1 MPSLKGDE
9 EVKEGDG
16 LKNLTPNK
24 LLTGLSLSLV
34 QKKAGNNSNIL
45 KKEIRQILYLLCQ
58 HNKMTKKVYNNLI

>member
-9 EVKEGDG
+9 EVQEGDG

-34 QKKAGNNSNIL
+34 QTKAGNNSNIL

-58 HNKMTKKVYNNLI
+58 HNKMTKKVYSNLI

>member
-34 QKKAGNNSNIL
+34 QTKAGNNSNIL

>member
-1 MPSLKGDE
+1 MPSLTGDE

-34 QKKAGNNSNIL
+34 QTKAGNNSNIL